1 MGITLGSFSFMDSID
16 DYFQYMS
23 LSIYL
28 GAIQH
33 IMPKCACGE
42 GARMFWIVLGL
53 WACFLGG
60 WLGEF
65 GWLGCLR

>member
-1 MGITLGSFSFMDSID
+1 MDSND
-16 DYFQYMS
+16 DHFQYMS
-23 LSIYL
+23 LSIHL

-33 IMPKCACGE
+33 IMPTCECGE